1 MDLIRSKTPTQPR
14 FRSMAVRRKKTVGV
28 DLGTTNTVIAQNF
41 EALRI
46 EGDGCVM
53 PSAVAFL
60 PNGSTLIGK
69 AARRRRA
76 IDPKNTILSAKR
88 VIGARWHSSY
98 TTQFREHYPYDLVQS
113 ADGGAA
119 FRTRAGIISPIDVGA
134 TVVSGLCRLT
144 KCQVEDVHAVVTAPV
159 GFDQRRRDATSHAVA
174 KANFASVRVVEEP
187 IATALAYLNRSSLKY
202 GFVYDLGG
210 GTFDAAVVDCSSYP
224 FRVVGHGGDP
234 YLGGD
239 DVDRTIALYVADR
252 TLARDGWDLT
262 SDAVTFDRLVHACEL
277 AKCELSES
285 EGAAI
290 AIPSVDP
297 AAPESCGVIPIT
309 REEVRQLTLD
319 LVRRTFVICDE
330 VLAQASVKARDIQAI
345 FLAGGST
352 LLPGLRGYIE
362 SYFGKRP
369 RFDLDPMEVVSL
381 GASLA
386 AARPAVSELLDP
398 CA

>member
-1 MDLIRSKTPTQPR
+1 MDLTNFTAPPSR
-14 FRSMAVRRKKTVGV
+14 RSMSTRRKQTVGI
-28 DLGTTNTVIAQNF
+28 DLGTTNTVIARNF

-46 EGDGCVM
+46 EGNGVIM
-53 PSAVAFL
+53 PSAVAFP
-60 PNGSTLIGK
+60 PNGSQLIGK

-76 IDPKNTILSAKR
+76 MDPQNTILSAKR

-98 TTQFREHYPYDLVQS
+98 TAQFREHYPYDMLKTP
-113 ADGGAA
+113 DGGVL
-119 FRTRAGIISPIDVGA
+119 FRTRAGLVSPVDVGQ
-134 TVVSGLCRLT
+134 TIVSRLRELT
-144 KCQVEDVHAVVTAPV
+144 RCPVQDVHAVVTAPV
-159 GFDQRRRDATSHAVA
+159 AFEQERRDATAQAVA
-174 KANFASVRVVEEP
+174 KAHFTGVRVVEEP

-202 GFVYDLGG
+202 AFVYDLGG
-210 GTFDAAVVDCSSYP
+210 GTFDAAVVDCSQYP

-239 DVDRTIALYVADR
+239 DVDRTIAIYVADR
-252 TLARDGWDLT
+252 ALARDCWDLT
-262 SDAVTFDRLVHACEL
+262 NDAVTFDRLVHACEL

-285 EGAAI
+285 EEAAI

-297 AAPESCGVIPIT
+297 AAPESCGVIQIT
-309 REEVRQLTLD
+309 REEVQQLTLD

-330 VLAQASVKARDIQAI
+330 VLGEAGVKARDIEAV

-369 RFDLDPMEVVSL
+369 RFDLDPLSVVSM

>member
-1 MDLIRSKTPTQPR
+1 
-14 FRSMAVRRKKTVGV
+14 
-28 DLGTTNTVIAQNF
+28 
-41 EALRI
+41 
-46 EGDGCVM
+46 M
-53 PSAVAFL
+53 PSAVAF
-60 PNGSTLIGK
+60 PPSGATLIGQ

-76 IDPKNTILSAKR
+76 MDPRNTILSAKR
-88 VIGARWHSSY
+88 IIGARWRSSY
-98 TTQFREHYPYDLVQS
+98 ATQFRQHYPYDLVET

-119 FRTRAGIISPIDVGA
+119 FKTRVGLFSPVEIGSMVVG
-134 TVVSGLCRLT
+134 GLCRLT
-144 KCQVEDVHAVVTAPV
+144 KCQVDDVHAVVTAPV
-159 GFDQRRRDATSHAVA
+159 GFDGRRRDATALAVSQA
-174 KANFASVRVVEEP
+174 RFASVRVIEEP
-187 IATALAYLNRSSLKY
+187 IATALAYLNRSSLKHA
-202 GFVYDLGG
+202 FVYDLGG

-224 FRVVGHGGDP
+224 FRVIGHGGDP

-239 DVDRTIALYVADR
+239 DVDRTIALHIADR
-252 TLARDGWDLT
+252 TLARDGWDL
-262 SDAVTFDRLVHACEL
+262 SNDAVIFDRLVLACEL

-285 EGAAI
+285 EQAAI

-309 REEVRQLTLD
+309 REEVQQLTLD

-330 VLAQASVKARDIQAI
+330 VLAQAGVKARDMDAV

-352 LLPGLRGYIE
+352 LLPGLRRYIE

-369 RFDLDPMEVVSL
+369 RHDLNPMQVVSL